1 MNNAGNDYLE
11 MEVLTAI
18 PQKLQ
23 LMLIE
28 GALRFGN
35 QARRHWKSGD
45 DLAAGEALIR
55 AQEIVAEII
64 GSLNPHENTDL
75 VRRIVYIYLFVNRR
89 LIEANFERS
98 ETKLADALRVLAVE
112 RDTWRLACRQAG
124 GAIVPMP
131 TGADRTTSL
140 GQSFVA

>member
-1 MNNAGNDYLE
+1 MNNTGNDYLE

-35 QARRHWKSGD
+35 QTRRYWKLGD
-45 DLAAGEALIR
+45 IAAANESLIR

-64 GSLNPHENTDL
+64 ASLNPHESPDL
-75 VRRIVYIYLFVNRR
+75 VRRIVNVYLFVNRR
-89 LIEANFERS
+89 LIEANFQRS
-98 ETKLADALRVLAVE
+98 EAKLADALRVLEVE
-112 RDTWRLACRQAG
+112 RETWRLACRQAG
-124 GAIVPMP
+124 GTIVPAS
-131 TGADRTTSL
+131 ADSLTSM